1 MPALVSIRS
10 VSRTYRTG
18 PVAVTAVCDVSFD
31 IQRSEILAIMGP
43 SGSGKSTLMNMI
55 GLLDSPSEGS
65 IYLEGADVADMSEDQ
80 RSELRARKIGFVF
93 QSYNLLSR
101 HNAIE
106 NVALP
111 LVYCGL
117 RRKERILRAERSLEA
132 VGMLHRARHYPKQL
146 SGGEQQRVA
155 IARAL
160 VACPAIV
167 LADEPT
173 GALDSRTGAEILNL
187 LRTLNQGGQT
197 VVMITHDAGV
207 AAQCRRTIHLRD
219 GQMVADEMHHPAMQR
234 RVIAS

>member
-1 MPALVSIRS
+1 MSALVSIRS

-18 PVAVTAVCDVSFD
+18 AGAVTAVCDVSFD

-111 LVYCGL
+111 LVYGGV

-173 GALDSRTGAEILNL
+173 GALDSRTGAEILTL
-187 LRTLNQGGQT
+187 LQTLNQRGQT
-197 VVMITHDAGV
+197 VVMITHDARV
-207 AAQCRRTIHLRD
+207 AAQCKRTIHLRD
-219 GQMVADEMHHPAMQR
+219 GQMVADEMHLPAVPQK
-234 RVIAS
+234 VIAS